1 PRHTRPVARRTRE
14 VQTPEPR
21 RNPNPQVIATKNR
34 KIPGQRRPA
43 ESRRLRRQVHAA
55 RLRWGDHVPD
65 GPEYAET
72 AEPERIRRREKS
84 APAWL
89 VLGGRIM
96 GAQVPGAGSVPQV
109 GPPRVARPVAA
120 RRASRLGYCAAGQR
134 AIGRPS
140 EPGRRKRG
148 QHGGG

>member
-1 PRHTRPVARRTRE
+1 MGRGGRDEAPAPLPHRGAAAPRAPARHEEGNTRGIRDRLTRE
-14 VQTPEPR
+14 LE
-21 RNPNPQVIATKNR
+21 
-34 KIPGQRRPA
+34 
-43 ESRRLRRQVHAA
+43 ELRRQVHAA

-96 GAQVPGAGSVPQV
+96 AATVPGAGSVPQV

-120 RRASRLGYCAAGQR
+120 RRAASAWVLRCWAARNR
-134 AIGRPS
+134 AT
-140 EPGRRKRG
+140 E
-148 QHGGG
+148 